1 MQVHIGPR
9 LSILDGYL
17 AEQLTDA
24 LVNADIPQAAVVTAQ
39 EMSGPPW
46 DPVLTDVPHDCSGWT
61 DNYSQIDH
69 ADSNVQVN
77 DRKVYVLCSTLAITP
92 TTADTVT
99 IAGATYAIVN
109 VQRDPAGA
117 AWVMQCR
124 T

>member
-1 MQVHIGPR
+1 M
-9 LSILDGYL
+9 
-17 AEQLTDA
+17 
-24 LVNADIPQAAVVTAQ
+24 
-39 EMSGPPW
+39 
-46 DPVLTDVPHDCSGWT
+46 LTDVPHDCSGWT